1 MPDLEDARFVA
12 RCLAEE
18 AAPVAVIVF
27 GSVAR
32 NGRGNDLDLLVVTE
46 RDGDDSSIRSVLKP
60 LGNRYA
66 IDCFPA
72 SVDVLTGAF
81 RRGSPFLALVQKE
94 GRLLYMKET
103 VKEWMAFAKE
113 DLEQAFYLLQGEFYR
128 GSCYH
133 AQQAAEKA
141 VKAALL
147 KKGWEL
153 ERIRNL
159 RRLLNIAREHGI
171 AVHCDEEDTDFMDS
185 VHRSRYPLEE
195 GLLPPRTPSHEDAR
209 RATAF
214 AEQVLK
220 QLLESREQTSN

>member
-94 GRLLYMKET
+94 GRLL
-103 VKEWMAFAKE
+103 
-113 DLEQAFYLLQGEFYR
+113 LQGEFYR

-195 GLLPPRTPSHEDAR
+195 GLLPLKTPSHEDAR